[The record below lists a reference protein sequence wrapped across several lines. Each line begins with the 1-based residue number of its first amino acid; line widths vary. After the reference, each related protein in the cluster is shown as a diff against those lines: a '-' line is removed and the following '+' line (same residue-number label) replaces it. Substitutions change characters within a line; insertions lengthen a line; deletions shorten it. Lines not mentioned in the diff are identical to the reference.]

1 MCSHARPRSVPG
13 AVSETTDPEYDR
25 EAEPGVDDSAGPF
38 EIDRTELV
46 GFAGL
51 VALWLVT
58 ILGGMALADEVAA
71 TGAVLFEDPD
81 EVGNVGIF
89 GVYVLV
95 ATGVML
101 LGFRYARLVH
111 LRAVGAVVFGL
122 FAGTFVAIATGVG
135 SVAGGGA
142 LTGLPT
148 TPVPIA
154 VGLLVAA
161 VLFVYPEWYVIDLA
175 GVALGAVIIPMLGL
189 GFGPL
194 PIVVLLVVWAAY
206 DAYSVYVSGHMK
218 ELATGAGDLKLP
230 ILYVVPHSVSYSL
243 VDDGLELGL
252 DEDDRDDPDE
262 PGAPADRSG
271 GESVEDRSAEA
282 PEASANAG
290 PGVQLLGLGD
300 AIIPGMLAV
309 SAGAFLEAPAVVPA
323 LNANLPA
330 LGAIAGGFLGMGAL
344 LVLLH
349 RVEGAHAGLPPLN
362 AGVLL
367 GYLAGAVAAGVPVTT
382 ALGL

>member
-1 MCSHARPRSVPG
+1 MCSHARLRSVPG
-13 AVSETTDPEYDR
+13 AVSETTDREYDR

-38 EIDRTELV
+38 EIDRSRLV

-111 LRAVGAVVFGL
+111 LRVVGAAVFGL

-148 TPVPIA
+148 SPVPIA
-154 VGLLVAA
+154 VGLVVAA
-161 VLFVYPEWYVIDLA
+161 VLFVYPEWYVVDLVA
-175 GVALGAVIIPMLGL
+175 VALGAVTIPMLGL

-230 ILYVVPHSVSYSL
+230 ILYVVPHSLSYSL
-243 VDDGLELGL
+243 VGDGLELGL
-252 DEDDRDDPDE
+252 DEDDPNESGDSAAERS
-262 PGAPADRSG
+262 ADSPPN
-271 GESVEDRSAEA
+271 RSAEDS
-282 PEASANAG
+282 EASAKAG
-290 PGVQLLGLGD
+290 PSVQLLGLGD

-309 SAGAFLEAPAVVPA
+309 SAGTFLDAPAVVPA

-367 GYLAGAVAAGVPVTT
+367 GYLAGAVAAGVPVAT

>member
-1 MCSHARPRSVPG
+1 MCFHARPRSVPG
-13 AVSETTDPEYDR
+13 AVSETTDREYDR
-25 EAEPGVDDSAGPF
+25 EAEPEVDDSTGPF
-38 EIDRTELV
+38 EIDRSRLV

-58 ILGGMALADEVAA
+58 ILGGMALADEVADA
-71 TGAVLFEDPD
+71 GVVLFEDPD

-111 LRAVGAVVFGL
+111 LRVVGAAVFGL

-148 TPVPIA
+148 SPVPIA
-154 VGLLVAA
+154 VGLVVAA
-161 VLFVYPEWYVIDLA
+161 VLFVYPEWYVVDLVA
-175 GVALGAVIIPMLGL
+175 VALGAVIIPMLGL

-230 ILYVVPHSVSYSL
+230 ILYVVPHSLSYSL
-243 VDDGLELGL
+243 VGDGLELGL
-252 DEDDRDDPDE
+252 DEDDPDDAE
-262 PGAPADRSG
+262 ES
-271 GESVEDRSAEA
+271 GESAAERSADSPPDQPAEDS
-282 PEASANAG
+282 EASAEAG

-309 SAGAFLEAPAVVPA
+309 SAGTFLDAPAVVPA

-330 LGAIAGGFLGMGAL
+330 LGAITGGFLGMGAL

>member
-1 MCSHARPRSVPG
+1 MCSHARPRSVLGP
-13 AVSETTDPEYDR
+13 VSETTGQEYDR
-25 EAEPGVDDSAGPF
+25 EAEPGVDDSTGPF
-38 EIDRTELV
+38 DIDRSRLV

-58 ILGGMALADEVAA
+58 ILGGMALADEVADA
-71 TGAVLFEDPD
+71 GAVLFEDPD

-101 LGFRYARLVH
+101 LGFRYAKLVH
-111 LRAVGAVVFGL
+111 LRVVGAAVFGL

-135 SVAGGGA
+135 TVAGGGA

-148 TPVPIA
+148 SPVPIA
-154 VGLLVAA
+154 VGLVVAA
-161 VLFVYPEWYVIDLA
+161 VLFVYPEWYVVDLVA
-175 GVALGAVIIPMLGL
+175 VALGAVIIPMLGL

-230 ILYVVPHSVSYSL
+230 ILYVVPHSLSYSL
-243 VDDGLELGL
+243 VGDGLALGL
-252 DEDDRDDPDE
+252 DEDDSDE
-262 PGAPADRSG
+262 SEESATERSADSPP
-271 GESVEDRSAEA
+271 DRSAEDS
-282 PEASANAG
+282 EASAEAG

-309 SAGAFLEAPAVVPA
+309 SAGTFLDAPAVVPA

>member
-1 MCSHARPRSVPG
+1 MSRRVPRRSVLR
-13 AVSETTDPEYDR
+13 AVSETTDQEYDR
-25 EAEPGVDDSAGPF
+25 DAESEVSDSTGPLGF
-38 EIDRTELV
+38 DRSRLI

-58 ILGGMALADEVAA
+58 ILGGMALTDEVADA
-71 TGAVLFEDPD
+71 GAVLFEDPD

-101 LGFRYARLVH
+101 LGFRYAKLVH
-111 LRAVGAVVFGL
+111 LRVVGAAVFGL

-135 SVAGGGA
+135 TVAGGGA

-148 TPVPIA
+148 SPVPIA
-154 VGLLVAA
+154 VGLVVAA
-161 VLFVYPEWYVIDLA
+161 VLFVYPEWYVVDLVA
-175 GVALGAVIIPMLGL
+175 VALGAVIIPMLGL

-230 ILYVVPHSVSYSL
+230 ILYVVPHSPSYSL
-243 VDDGLELGL
+243 VGDGLELGL
-252 DEDDRDDPDE
+252 DEDDPE
-262 PGAPADRSG
+262 ES
-271 GESVEDRSAEA
+271 GESATERSADSPPDRPAEDS
-282 PEASANAG
+282 EASAEAG

-309 SAGAFLEAPAVVPA
+309 SAGTFLDAPAVVPA